1 MFGFLVVLAVFGHA
15 LRSHQ
20 RSIHQMLH
28 QLKEPR
34 HATATRFQHVSTW
47 FVIRVLQSVSV
58 SIGFVPWHLPDL
70 ACSEQVEL
78 FFLVLICH
86 EFSRSQEFR
95 IENTKS
101 QCCTMGHR
109 NPHDQNPLTCDREI
123 LMQCIAEWFGNV
135 ERLGRRKD
143 GPNSG
148 LKIIVGLGFLPT
160 GVALRKFE
168 EEVRSRVRIALEKG
182 LGNASWSQSCLQ
194 KIASTLGNWSGP
206 TVPKNHQK
214 SRSSCIS
221 ELIFGLSVPTWGGDA
236 LPVGHCCGVSI
247 YVDTI
252 GCHCW
257 KTSRWKGRLGIL
269 EHLFYP
275 FPLTTLGLVNLSGSL
290 LKLLLTKQCC
300 WEWAWA
306 RTRTRTHRDTEGM
319 WLQKPHSTQ
328 ERTHFRKR
336 ALLAPVLCEAS
347 SRTEVRGTFVL

>member
-1 MFGFLVVLAVFGHA
+1 MVCHSCLAICFSFNWICA
-15 LRSHQ
+15 L
-20 RSIHQMLH
+20 
-28 QLKEPR
+28 
-34 HATATRFQHVSTW
+34 T
-47 FVIRVLQSVSV
+47 
-58 SIGFVPWHLPDL
+58 L
-70 ACSEQVEL
+70 AWSCL
-78 FFLVLICH
+78 LGTGGTFFLVLICH

-306 RTRTRTHRDTEGM
+306 RTRTRTHTQRHRRYVASKTAQHARKNALPQESSPGPGFVWGFLQNGSERNFRAVNGSPNLPATE
-319 WLQKPHSTQ
+319 
-328 ERTHFRKR
+328 RNR
-336 ALLAPVLCEAS
+336 
-347 SRTEVRGTFVL
+347 